1 MHSDKLICIFGG
13 SGFVGRSVVRALAR
27 RGYRIRV
34 AVRRPDLAHHLQPI
48 GDVGQIHAVQAN
60 LRFPA
65 SIKTALEGAD
75 GVINLVGI
83 LHESG
88 RQTFD
93 AVHVSGAQAIAS
105 TAAELGI
112 SKLVHMSALGADADS
127 KSEYAR
133 TKAEGAVRVREAVVD
148 ATILE
153 PSVLFGPEDNFFNKF
168 ASLARLMPVFPLI
181 GGGHTKF
188 QPLFVG
194 DLAQAVVTCLE
205 NKDCE
210 GKTYE
215 LGGPEVLSLAEIMQ
229 FIFTTIGRKRLTV
242 PLPFAIARFE
252 ALFLQLLPNP
262 ILTPDQVDMLKHD
275 SIVSAGAVLQKR
287 CVEGLGI
294 KPHGIEA
301 IVPPYLARFRRAG
314 QFTRITHSDQ
324 A

>member
-1 MHSDKLICIFGG
+1 VL
-13 SGFVGRSVVRALAR
+13 
-27 RGYRIRV
+27 
-34 AVRRPDLAHHLQPI
+34 
-48 GDVGQIHAVQAN
+48 
-60 LRFPA
+60 
-65 SIKTALEGAD
+65 
-75 GVINLVGI
+75 
-83 LHESG
+83 
-88 RQTFD
+88 
-93 AVHVSGAQAIAS
+93 GAQAIAS
-105 TAAELGI
+105 AAAELGI
-112 SKLVHMSALGADADS
+112 SRLVHMSALGADADS
-127 KSEYAR
+127 SSKYAR
-133 TKAEGAVRVREAVVD
+133 TKAEGVVRVREAVVD

-194 DLAQAVVTCLE
+194 DLAQAVVACLE
-205 NKDCE
+205 DKNTA

-262 ILTPDQVDMLKHD
+262 ILTPDQVDLLKHD

-287 CVEGLGI
+287 SVEGLGI
-294 KPHGIEA
+294 KPHGIET

-314 QFTRITHSDQ
+314 QFTQVTHPK
-324 A
+324 

>member
-1 MHSDKLICIFGG
+1 MHSDKLICVFGG

-48 GDVGQIHAVQAN
+48 GNVGQIHAVQAN

-65 SIKTALEGAD
+65 SIKAAMEGAD
-75 GVINLVGI
+75 GVVNLVGI
-83 LHESG
+83 LHQSG

-93 AVHVSGAQAIAS
+93 AVHVAGAQAIAS
-105 TAAELGI
+105 AAAELGI

-127 KSEYAR
+127 KSEYSR
-133 TKAEGAVRVREAVVD
+133 TKAEGAARVREAVVD

-194 DLAQAVVTCLE
+194 DLASAVVTCLE
-205 NKDCE
+205 DKDTE

-215 LGGPEVLSLAEIMQ
+215 LGGPEVLSLGEIMQ
-229 FIFTTIGRKRLTV
+229 FIFTTIARKRLTV

-262 ILTPDQVDMLKHD
+262 ILTPDQVDLLKHD
-275 SIVSAGAVLQKR
+275 SIVSSGAVLQKR
-287 CVEGLGI
+287 TIEGLGI
-294 KPHGIEA
+294 RPHGIEA

-314 QFTRITHSDQ
+314 QFTQITHSDQ